1 MIDQPFALDPR
12 LAADT
17 VAVASLPLCEVLLMK
32 DARYAWLVLVPRRSG
47 LSEITDLAADE
58 QALLWQEV
66 NRATAALQAVAPC
79 DKLNLGA
86 LGNIVRQLH
95 VHLVARIEGDAA
107 WPGPVWGNGKAEAYE
122 VQTLAARVEALRH
135 VLTNAAD

>member
-17 VAVASLPLCEVLLMK
+17 VAVASLPLCEVLLMN

-58 QALLWQEV
+58 QALLWLEV
-66 NRATAALQAVAPC
+66 NRATAALQAVAPY

-107 WPGPVWGNGKAEAYE
+107 WPGPVWGNGKAETYE

-135 VLTNAAD
+135 ILTSAAD